1 MINTYSLHLCG
12 SVIFFILAGFQFM
25 ISLIATVLNEG
36 QSMHRLM
43 RSVVAQTRLPDE
55 VVIVDG
61 GSRDDTVAILQSY
74 TDKLP
79 LRVLVEQGA
88 NISEGR
94 NKAIAAAQG
103 DIIAVT
109 DAGVILAPDWLEEIT
124 KPLLEDASCT
134 MVGGFFKPDT
144 TTLFELAMSATVLPL
159 RDEINPATFLPSSR
173 SVAFRKR
180 AWEAVGGYP
189 EWLDYCEDLIFDL
202 RIKQWSSQQV
212 QPIAFEPEALVAFRP
227 RGSLRSFYKQYYL
240 YARGDGK
247 ADLWRKRHAARYLT
261 YLVALPVVF
270 LLGLLVHPLLWLLVL
285 PGGYIYMRQPYRRLG
300 QLQAA
305 SGKQY
310 TVGELAYLNI
320 MVLVIRV
327 VGDIAK
333 MLGYPAG
340 WIWRLRQ
347 HPPDWKDVTISG

>member
-1 MINTYSLHLCG
+1 
-12 SVIFFILAGFQFM
+12 M

-36 QSMHRLM
+36 QSIHRLM
-43 RSVVAQTRLPDE
+43 QSLVAQTRLPDE
-55 VVIVDG
+55 IVITDG

-79 LRVLVEQGA
+79 LKILVENGA

-94 NKAIAAAQG
+94 NRAIAAAQG

-109 DAGVILAPDWLEEIT
+109 DAGVILASDWLEKIT
-124 KPLLEDASCT
+124 HPLLENTACT
-134 MVGGFFKPDT
+134 IVGGFFNPDT
-144 TTLFELAMSATVLPL
+144 TNLFELAMSATVLPL
-159 RDEINPATFLPSSR
+159 KDEINPLTFLPSSR
-173 SVAFRKR
+173 SIAFRKSV
-180 AWEAVGGYP
+180 WQAVGGYP

-202 RIKQWSSQQV
+202 RAKQWISQQV
-212 QPIAFEPEALVAFRP
+212 AGAIAFEPEAVVAFRP

-285 PGGYIYMRQPYRRLG
+285 PGGYVYMRQPYSRLHKLIKSR
-300 QLQAA
+300 QQENN
-305 SGKQY
+305 GKSY
-310 TVGELAYLNI
+310 TTSDLLYLDV

-327 VGDIAK
+327 IGDIAK
-333 MLGYPAG
+333 MVGYPVG
-340 WIWRLRQ
+340 WIWRLKE
-347 HPPDWKDVTISG
+347 HPPDWKHVTTSR